1 METSN
6 TEGSPLQNVLVL
18 LKEYSEYSTIAGLVY
33 LTQPKETRCGQI
45 TWISV
50 LCLSL
55 TLSVYWSAYL
65 YNGERAFIISHFF
78 FELDLIDIIVYYLK
92 SIRQTKKCLRFLIKN
107 CFNYYPAINKLL
119 VSLSACIV
127 SNSMII

>member
-1 METSN
+1 MLIFLTQKVPLREQTTMEASN

-33 LTQPKETRCGQI
+33 LTQPRETRCGQI

-55 TLSVYWSAYL
+55 ALSVYWSAYL

-78 FELDLIDIIVYYLK
+78 FGLNIIVYYLK
-92 SIRQTKKCLRFLIKN
+92 SIRQTKKILTI
-107 CFNYYPAINKLL
+107 YIQELL
-119 VSLSACIV
+119 
-127 SNSMII
+127 

>member
-1 METSN
+1 MEASN

-33 LTQPKETRCGQI
+33 LTQPRETRCGQI

-50 LCLSL
+50 LCMSL

-78 FELDLIDIIVYYLK
+78 FGLNIIVYYLK
-92 SIRQTKKCLRFLIKN
+92 SIRQTKKCLQLIFKN
-107 CFNYYPAINKLL
+107 CINYYNIPAINKLL
-119 VSLSACIV
+119 VSLSAFIV
-127 SNSMII
+127 S

>member
-1 METSN
+1 MEASN
-6 TEGSPLQNVLVL
+6 TEGSPLQNVLVF

-33 LTQPKETRCGQI
+33 LTQPRETRCGQI

-65 YNGERAFIISHFF
+65 YNGKGAFIISYFF
-78 FELDLIDIIVYYLK
+78 FGLNIIVYYLK
-92 SIRQTKKCLRFLIKN
+92 SIRQTKKILTISN
-107 CFNYYPAINKLL
+107 QELL
-119 VSLSACIV
+119 
-127 SNSMII
+127 